1 VRDDE
6 AAADVL
12 DEDNADHVPDEEQ
25 GVRTMA
31 IRPFA
36 PGDDLALNDVFHDPQ
51 TPADLVVRNLFREDS
66 DSPVTRCVVATL
78 EDSEVLV
85 GAAAIAESPAHP
97 TRAWVHVE
105 VAEAERRR
113 GVGRELF
120 DVVRERAAGTAID
133 GLPLR
138 ARVSTGVTGETA
150 ALALGFR
157 QLFTSR
163 VVRVDPTALGGLGA
177 DRIEDLQITAT
188 GSVALTKAFAEWYAG
203 VNRADPVADMSLGQF
218 NQRFLSEATG
228 AHGAALLKPAGEV
241 TTFAVSYAQQRP
253 GDPPAAQALA
263 TGDGVT
269 ALMEDDDAVPTTELM
284 LGSLYDARL
293 QQASA
298 AQPES
303 PEFQKALG
311 DAGALLARLSV
322 DTPVAL
328 EVTSEM
334 PVVSALVDGLLEA
347 GKAEVLYSYVTLGAD
362 RQ

>member
-1 VRDDE
+1 
-6 AAADVL
+6 
-12 DEDNADHVPDEEQ
+12 
-25 GVRTMA
+25 MA

-51 TPADLVVRNLFREDS
+51 TPADLVVRNLFRQDS

-120 DVVRERAAGTAID
+120 DAVRERAADTAIA

-138 ARVSTGVTGETA
+138 ARVSTGVSGETA

-157 QLFTSR
+157 QLFTTR

-177 DRIEDLQITAT
+177 DRVEDFQITAT
-188 GSVALTKAFAEWYAG
+188 GSVALTQAFAEWYTG
-203 VNRADPVADMSLGQF
+203 VNRVDPAAEMSLGRF

-228 AHGAALLKPAGEV
+228 AHGAALLKSDGEI
-241 TTFAVSYAQQRP
+241 TTFAVSYAQQQP
-253 GDPPAAQALA
+253 GNPPAGQSIA
-263 TGDGVT
+263 TADGVK
-269 ALMEDDDAVPTTELM
+269 ALMADDDAVPPTELT

-293 QQASA
+293 DRASA
-298 AQPES
+298 ARQES
-303 PEFQKALG
+303 PEFQQALG
-311 DAGALLARLSV
+311 DAGALLARLNV

-347 GKAEVLYSYVTLGAD
+347 EKAEVLYSYVTLGAD
-362 RQ
+362 PQ